1 MELIDLHCHTTAS
14 DGIYSPTG
22 IIDYAIS
29 HNVSVLAI
37 TDHDSIDGLDQ
48 AIAYAKQKSFNL
60 IPGIEFS
67 IDYPHGSFH
76 LVGMGI
82 DHTNVDLC
90 NELSHLQML
99 RKERIFKIVK
109 DLQLHGI
116 DITDEEVAIEALGNS
131 PGRPHVA
138 RVLVK
143 KGYAATVSDVFTQY
157 MVKGKPGYVKKE
169 KINFHRA
176 LQLIKMSG
184 GVAIVAHPVSL
195 GFGSWDECE
204 NILKEFIDAGVEGI
218 EVYSSM
224 HNDDDVTQLLHIA
237 KKYSLIISGGSDFH
251 GDKQETMGYYADNK
265 PIPFELSKQFLKSK
279 MPGKLL

>member
-22 IIDYAIS
+22 IIDYAIV

-37 TDHDSIDGLDQ
+37 TDHDSIDGLEEALD
-48 AIAYAKQKSFNL
+48 YAKQKLFEL

-67 IDYPHGSFH
+67 IDFPHGSFH

-82 DHTNVDLC
+82 DYTNGDLRY
-90 NELSHLQML
+90 ELEHLQML
-99 RKERIFKIVK
+99 RKERIYKIIK

-116 DITDEEVAIEALGNS
+116 EVTDEEVEKEALGNS

-143 KGYAATVSDVFTQY
+143 KGYAPTVSDVFTQF
-157 MVKGKPGYVKKE
+157 MVKGKPGFVKKE

-176 LQLIKMSG
+176 LQLIKASG
-184 GVAIVAHPVSL
+184 GTAIVAHPVSL
-195 GFGSWDECE
+195 GFSSWAEGEQLIKD
-204 NILKEFIDAGVEGI
+204 FVDAGVAGI
-218 EVYSSM
+218 EVYSAM
-224 HNDDDVTQLLHIA
+224 HSDEDVTHLLHIA
-237 KKYSLIISGGSDFH
+237 QKYSLLISGGSDFH
-251 GDKQETMGYYADNK
+251 GDKNEAMGYYGEGK
-265 PIPFELSKQFLKSK
+265 PIPAGLAKQFLKTVK
-279 MPGKLL
+279 

>member
-22 IIDYAIS
+22 IIDYAIV

-37 TDHDSIDGLDQ
+37 TDHDSIDGLEEALD
-48 AIAYAKQKSFNL
+48 YAKQKLFEL

-67 IDYPHGSFH
+67 IDFPHGSFH

-82 DHTNVDLC
+82 DYTNGDLRY
-90 NELSHLQML
+90 ELEHLQML
-99 RKERIFKIVK
+99 RKERIYKIIK

-116 DITDEEVAIEALGNS
+116 EVTDEEVEKEALGNS

-143 KGYAATVSDVFTQY
+143 KGYAPTVSDVFTQF
-157 MVKGKPGYVKKE
+157 MVKGKPGFVKKE

-176 LQLIKMSG
+176 LQLIKASG
-184 GVAIVAHPVSL
+184 GTAIVAHPVSL
-195 GFGSWDECE
+195 GFSTWDECE
-204 NILKEFIDAGVEGI
+204 QLIKDFVDAGVAGI
-218 EVYSSM
+218 EVYSAM
-224 HNDDDVTQLLHIA
+224 HSDEDVTHLLHIA
-237 KKYSLIISGGSDFH
+237 QKYSLLISGGSDFH
-251 GDKQETMGYYADNK
+251 GDKNEAMGYYGEGK
-265 PIPFELSKQFLKSK
+265 PIPAGLAKQFLKTVK
-279 MPGKLL
+279 

>member
-22 IIDYAIS
+22 IINYAID

-37 TDHDSIDGLDQ
+37 TDHDSIDGLAQ
-48 AIAYAKQKSFNL
+48 ASEYAKLKSFTL

-67 IDYPHGSFH
+67 IDFPHGSFH

-82 DHTNVDLC
+82 DYTNGDLC
-90 NELSHLQML
+90 NELLHLQML
-99 RKERIFKIVK
+99 RKERIYKIIK

-116 DITDEEVAIEALGNS
+116 DITDEEVENEALGNS

-143 KGYAATVSDVFTQY
+143 KGYAPTVSDVFTQY

-176 LQLIKMSG
+176 LQLITASG

-195 GFGSWDECE
+195 GFSSWDEGE
-204 NILKEFIDAGVEGI
+204 QLIRDFASAGVAGI
-218 EVYSSM
+218 EVYSAM
-224 HNDDDVTQLLHIA
+224 HSDEDIRHLLHIA
-237 KKYSLIISGGSDFH
+237 QKYSLIISGGSDFH
-251 GDKQETMGYYADNK
+251 GDKNEAMGYYADSK
-265 PIPFELSKQFLKSK
+265 PIPFDLARQFIKVVK
-279 MPGKLL
+279 